1 MRQWAQ
7 RKTDVKKKPCRTIFE
22 LLNYFSHFYFDGT
35 DDIDYNFGL
44 LLPDFV
50 RNFIPKQKY
59 VLNTKKSDAISLGA
73 QQHFKRDHVFHM
85 SQVFEEMQE
94 KMKPYVVGAF
104 ARMKVNRSFFVN
116 HILCEMMID
125 RALIKEDPT
134 KIDEMYRQ
142 LNLVTDKNRGLWV
155 SEHQPN
161 HLIDFLRRLE
171 RFNELKYIKRYVED
185 QAMAY
190 SINRVCMYVKVC
202 NEWSLEQSQEFLKI
216 IKPVESIIFERI
228 SDLKTEMSL

>member
-50 RNFIPKQKY
+50 RNFIPKKKY
-59 VLNTKKSDAISLGA
+59 VLNAKKTDAISLGA

-85 SQVFEEMQE
+85 SHVFEEMQE
-94 KMKPYVVGAF
+94 KTKPHVVDAF

-125 RALIKEDPT
+125 RVLIKEDSA
-134 KIDEMYRQ
+134 KIDEMYQQ
-142 LNLVTDKNRGLWV
+142 LDLVTEKNRGLWV
-155 SEHQPN
+155 AEHQPN
-161 HLIDFLRRLE
+161 HLIDFLKRLD
-171 RFNELKYIKRYVED
+171 RFNELKYIKRYLED
-185 QAMAY
+185 EALAY
-190 SINRVCMYVKVC
+190 SINRVCMYVNVGG
-202 NEWSLEQSQEFLKI
+202 EWSSEQSQEFLKI